1 MCQEKDILRLIN
13 CLEGSFILHAFV
25 LSLSQFWHPIGNS
38 SYSFQSTMHEPMTVR
53 LIAEQPPSALLPV
66 SDMTDHAHLLMAE
79 QVARSPGVSSSTKL
93 TTPIFHTANE
103 LTRMPEM
110 IGQPPEAMEIG
121 QGASGEVVFKLS
133 INRLGIVTQL
143 QRVKSTLPRDIEGK
157 LAFQL
162 YRNEYRAGEIDD
174 VAVDSEMIVDLR
186 LESGGWLT
194 DQLPVLRQDKS
205 QEQP

>member
-1 MCQEKDILRLIN
+1 
-13 CLEGSFILHAFV
+13 
-25 LSLSQFWHPIGNS
+25 
-38 SYSFQSTMHEPMTVR
+38 MHEPMTVR

-79 QVARSPGVSSSTKL
+79 QVARIPGVSSSTKL

-162 YRNEYRAGEIDD
+162 YRNEYRAGEIDG